1 MFPERRDMLKIK
13 RVYDKPSKDDGF
25 RILVDR
31 LWPRG
36 MNKNRA
42 KVDLWLKEVA
52 PSSELRKWFS
62 HDPEKG
68 IEFMKRYFL
77 ELDGKK
83 EQLAQII
90 EKART
95 RDVTLLYGAKDKE
108 INNAVVLEEYIKS
121 KLRK

>member
-1 MFPERRDMLKIK
+1 MLKIK